1 MTEAKSEH
9 EVQCR
14 LGALELAHEIY
25 GCGPPERLIEAANLF
40 ISFRDESGSDWCRLL
55 RMAGDALRALPASD
69 MTSFDP
75 IELLCCAEKLRSYMI
90 CGAVPNPD
98 VNPSSEA
105 PRGSRDTATPP

>member
-40 ISFRDESGSDWCRLL
+40 ISFREESGSGWCRLL
-55 RMAGDALRALPASD
+55 RMAGDALRVVPAAN
-69 MTSFDP
+69 MTNLDP
-75 IELLCCAEKLRSYMI
+75 MELLRCAEMLRSYVI
-90 CGAVPNPD
+90 RGAVPDPN
-98 VNPSSEA
+98 VSPSSEV
-105 PRGSRDTATPP
+105 P